1 MSFSP
6 PQKQP
11 DHVALEHRVLERWR
25 QQRTFSTLCE
35 RNREGVRGDAPG
47 GPGRERFSFID
58 GPITANN
65 PMGVHHAWGRT
76 LKDVWQRYH
85 ALLGKDLRYQNGF
98 DCQGLWVEVEVE
110 KALGLNSKPE
120 IEQYG
125 LGRFA
130 RACRDRVAKY
140 AAVQT
145 AQSIRLGQWM
155 DWDRSYF
162 TMTDVNISSIWGFL
176 AECYDRGWLYQ
187 GYRSM
192 PWCPRCGT
200 SLSQHELADSYS
212 TLTHPS
218 LYVRFPLVDRA
229 HEHLVVWTTTPW
241 TLTANVAAA
250 LDPEASFAK
259 VETLAGI
266 AYVAVARLEHSPV
279 EGKVVGTVLGAD
291 LVGLRYAGPF
301 DDLPAQRG
309 VEHRVVAWKEA
320 TGDEGTGIV
329 HIAPGCGE
337 EDYELGR
344 EEGLAVIVPVDEA
357 GRFTDAFG
365 WLHGLQT
372 AEAAPM
378 IVDDLGRRGRLVEA
392 GEISHR
398 YPVCWRCGQEL
409 IFRLVEEWFIDCD
422 ELRQPMIEAA
432 RTVEWTPPQYGKRME
447 DWLRNMGDW
456 CISRR
461 RYWGL
466 PLPFWY
472 CDDGHLTIV
481 GSKKELLS
489 KALSG
494 VEQLEE
500 LHRPWID
507 AVTIPCA
514 TCGKV
519 ATRTTDVGDCWL
531 DAGIVPF
538 STLGWRNDTWIEAG
552 YAEGAGVGV
561 TKADLPDHVYWQT
574 WFPADWVSEMRE
586 QIRLWFY
593 SLLFMSV
600 TLTGRAP
607 YRRVLTYEK
616 VNDETGRPMH
626 KSWGNA
632 IWFDEAVES
641 MGADIMR
648 WLYAAQ
654 PPAQNLNF
662 GYGPANDVRRRFL
675 TLWNTYSFLVRY
687 ALIDGWAPQLS
698 VLESGPDLSAARPLD
713 RWMVARTQQLIAECR
728 AGLDEFCS
736 PRLVRAAEAFVE
748 DLSNWYVRRSRD
760 RFWGSHGADKQ
771 VAYETCWYA
780 LVQLARCLAPV
791 TPFLADELWERLVV
805 DVCAGAEPSVHLA
818 GYPIVDPALLDEA
831 VLAEMAAVREVVV
844 AGRAAR
850 DQAQIKTRQPLAA
863 LIVATADAGRRARLQ
878 VHADLVTAELSVK
891 ELRLVTSSEDFAQT
905 EAVPNFRVL
914 GPRYGPDVQH
924 IQRLLRAGDY
934 EHDGD
939 RLKVGCEGAGG
950 TPPRSWTL
958 EPGEFEVRTRARE
971 GFAVAGGDGFAVALE
986 VTITPELAV
995 EGAARD
1001 LIRAVQELR
1010 KQADLEL
1017 TDRIRITYP
1026 PSDRDTF
1033 AALGDWIRH
1042 ETLAD
1047 AADEGPEL
1055 AINRPS

>member
-1 MSFSP
+1 MSFAV

-25 QQRTFSTLCE
+25 QQRTFETLRS
-35 RNREGVRGDAPG
+35 RNRSGSG
-47 GPGRERFSFID
+47 ERFSFID

-65 PMGVHHAWGRT
+65 PMGVHHTWGRT
-76 LKDVWQRYH
+76 LKDIWQRYH
-85 ALLGKDLRYQNGF
+85 ALCGKDLRYQNGF

-120 IEQYG
+120 IEEYG
-125 LGRFA
+125 LARFA

-155 DWDRSYF
+155 DWERSYF
-162 TMTDVNISSIWGFL
+162 TMTDTNISYIWGFL
-176 AECYDRGWLYQ
+176 AECHNRGWLYQ

-200 SLSQHELADSYS
+200 SLSQHELTDSYA

-218 LYVRFPLVDRA
+218 LYVRFPLVDRS

-259 VETLAGI
+259 VETLSGI
-266 AYVAVARLEHSPV
+266 AYVAVARLEHTPI
-279 EGKVVGTVLGAD
+279 EGKVLGTVLGAD

-301 DDLPAQRG
+301 DDLPAQRE

-320 TGDEGTGIV
+320 TLDEGTGIV

-337 EDYELGR
+337 EDYELSR

-365 WLHGLQT
+365 WLHGLPT

-409 IFRLVEEWFIDCD
+409 IFRLVKEWFIDCN

-481 GSKKELLS
+481 SSKRELRE

-494 VEQLEE
+494 IEQLEE

-519 ATRTTDVGDCWL
+519 AMRTTDVGDCWL

-538 STLGWRNDTWIEAG
+538 STLGWHNDIWIEGG
-552 YAEGAGVGV
+552 YAEGAGVGI
-561 TKADLPDHVYWQT
+561 TKADLPDHTYWET

-600 TLTGRAP
+600 TLTGKAP
-607 YRRVLTYEK
+607 YRRVLTYER

-632 IWFDEAVES
+632 IWFDDAVES

-662 GYGPANDVRRRFL
+662 GYGPANEVKRRFL
-675 TLWNTYSFLVRY
+675 TLWNTYAFLVRY
-687 ALIDGWAPQLS
+687 ALIDEWTPRLS
-698 VLESGPDLSAARPLD
+698 VLESGPDLSASRPLD
-713 RWMVARTQQLIAECR
+713 RWMVARTQQLITECR
-728 AGLDEFCS
+728 AGLDEFSS

-760 RFWGSHGADKQ
+760 RFWNSEDGADKR

-780 LVQLARCLAPV
+780 LAQLARCLAPV

-805 DVCAGAEPSVHLA
+805 DVCEGAEPSVHLA
-818 GYPIVDPALLDEA
+818 GYPVVDPELVDEGL
-831 VLAEMAAVREVVV
+831 LAEMAAVREVVV

-850 DQAQIKTRQPLAA
+850 DQVQIKTRQPLSA
-863 LIVATADAGRRARLQ
+863 LIVATADAGRRGQLQ
-878 VHADLVTAELSVK
+878 AYADLVTAELSVK
-891 ELRLVTSSEDFAQT
+891 ELRLVTSSEDFAQI
-905 EAVPNFRVL
+905 EVVPNFRVL

-934 EHDGD
+934 ERDGD
-939 RLKVGCEGAGG
+939 RLKVGVAEAGG
-950 TPPRSWTL
+950 TSPRSWTL
-958 EPGEFEVRTRARE
+958 EPGEFEIRTRARE
-971 GFAVAGGDGFAVALE
+971 GFAVAGGDGFAVALD
-986 VTITPELAV
+986 VTITPELAA

-1017 TDRIRITYP
+1017 TDRIQITYP

-1047 AADEGPEL
+1047 TAEEGDEL
-1055 AINRPS
+1055 TIARS